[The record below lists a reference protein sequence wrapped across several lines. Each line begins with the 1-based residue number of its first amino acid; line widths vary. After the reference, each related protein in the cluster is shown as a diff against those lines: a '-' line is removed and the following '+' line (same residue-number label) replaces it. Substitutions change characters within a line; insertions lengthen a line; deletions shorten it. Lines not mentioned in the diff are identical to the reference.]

1 MKGNAGKTKDI
12 SSQPMDTVRN
22 ASSLTRVTSFMTV
35 TTSGMH
41 HVTAIAGDPQK
52 NIDFYIQGL
61 GLRLV
66 KKTVNFDDPG
76 TYHLYYGDTAGN
88 PGSLMTFFPWKGIRP
103 GTVGAGQST
112 STAFSVPA
120 GSLGFWTKH
129 FADLGIQGTITSTS
143 SSEERLLVKDPDG
156 LHIELVATHAEDPR
170 DPWDSASVPAEFA
183 IRGQH
188 SSVLTVR
195 NPQTT
200 VAMMVN
206 DLGMHVVEEVGN
218 RTRVGMGD
226 GAPGA
231 LVDVFGSTLT
241 PEGLQAGGTV
251 HHIAF
256 RVPDRATQ
264 ELWRQDLASRGHQ
277 VTQILDRSYFTSIY
291 FREPGGVLFEIA
303 TDTPG
308 FDIDEPLL
316 ELGRSLKLPPW
327 LEPNREQI
335 ENAVIPIHVPEENN
349 PEIAD
354 AA

>member
-1 MKGNAGKTKDI
+1 
-12 SSQPMDTVRN
+12 
-22 ASSLTRVTSFMTV
+22 MTAA
-35 TTSGMH
+35 TQGLH

-52 NIDFYIQGL
+52 NIDFYITGL

-76 TYHLYYGDTAGN
+76 TYHLYYGDESGR
-88 PGSLMTFFPWKGIRP
+88 PGTLMTFFPWRGVAR
-103 GTVGAGQST
+103 GRVGAGQST

-120 GSLGFWTKH
+120 GSLGWWSDH
-129 FADLGIQGTITSTS
+129 FSAIGAEPRLTSTS
-143 SSEERLLVKDPDG
+143 SSEERLLVTDPDG
-156 LHIELVATHAEDPR
+156 LQIELVATHADDPR
-170 DPWDSASVPAEFA
+170 DPWDSASVPAEHA

-195 NPQTT
+195 DAERTIGL
-200 VAMMVN
+200 MVD
-206 DLGMHVVEEVGN
+206 DLGMRVVEQEGP
-218 RTRVGMGD
+218 RTRLAAGS
-226 GAPGA
+226 GAPGS
-231 LVDVFGSTLT
+231 LVDVHASTLA
-241 PEGLQAGGTV
+241 PQGLTAGGTV

-264 ELWRQDLASRGHQ
+264 QLWRDELVSRGHQ
-277 VTQILDRSYFTSIY
+277 VTEILDRQYFTSIY

-308 FDIDEPLL
+308 FAIDEPLL

-327 LEPNREQI
+327 LEPSREAI
-335 ENAVIPIHVPEENN
+335 EARVATIAVPEENN
-349 PEIAD
+349 PEV